1 MSSHWYEAVIEKFG
15 TMENF
20 LDHIWE
26 KHGLTKEESV
36 SFIQEKK
43 KCLTVDELIKELK
56 DIRKIVGG
64 GSTVLMQDSSGYDS
78 DVRGLTVDHD
88 VVIIL

>member
-26 KHGLTKEESV
+26 KQGLTEEDSV
-36 SFIQEKK
+36 SSIQERK
-43 KCLTVDELIKELK
+43 KCLTVDELIKGLK
-56 DIRKIVGG
+56 DIRKNVGG
-64 GSTVLMQDSSGYDS
+64 NAKVLMQDSSGYDY
-78 DVRGLTVDHD
+78 DVTKLTIDHD